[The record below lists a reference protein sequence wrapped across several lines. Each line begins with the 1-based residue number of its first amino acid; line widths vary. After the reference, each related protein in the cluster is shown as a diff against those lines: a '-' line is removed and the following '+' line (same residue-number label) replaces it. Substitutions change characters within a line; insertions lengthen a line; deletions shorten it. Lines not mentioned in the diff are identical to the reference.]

1 MRALYRAPSPA
12 ASALSPFRAGAYAVM
27 MRTMANASMRD
38 RIVVVT
44 GASSGIGKASAA
56 GIAALG
62 AHTVLVSR
70 TEKRG
75 RKAMDDIARATPGAS
90 LDLLVADLSTVAA
103 VHGLASALGAK
114 YERLDVLFNNAGILT
129 SRRRVTAD
137 GFEEQFFVNYL
148 SYYLLTGLLLDRLR
162 ASAEPRII
170 NMTSSSH
177 SRGIIDFDDLQMEHN
192 YKGWQQYANTKLMSM
207 VYTYALARRLG
218 GTRVTA
224 NCLHPGVIHT
234 GLLRNFSS
242 VLNVLFHA
250 LQRFFKQPDDGA
262 ETPVYLASSPEVSGV
277 SGKYFRK
284 CQPMG
289 TTAQSNDPG
298 VQDRLW
304 ADSERLAG
312 FRYPL

>member
-1 MRALYRAPSPA
+1 
-12 ASALSPFRAGAYAVM
+12 M
-27 MRTMANASMRD
+27 MRGVSNAPMRD
-38 RIVVVT
+38 KIVVVT

-70 TEKRG
+70 TAKRG
-75 RKAMDDIARATPGAS
+75 RKALDEMARACTSPS
-90 LDLLVADLSTVAA
+90 LDLLVADLSTMAA
-103 VHGLASALGAK
+103 VRDLADTFNAK
-114 YERLDVLFNNAGILT
+114 YQRLDVLFNNAGILT

-162 ASAEPRII
+162 AGAASRII

-177 SRGIIDFDDLQMEHN
+177 SSGILDFDDLQMERR
-192 YKGWQQYANTKLMSM
+192 YRGWQQYANTKLMSM
-207 VYTYALARRLG
+207 VFTYALARRLQG
-218 GTRVTA
+218 SHVTA

-242 VLNVLFHA
+242 VLNLMFHA

-262 ETPVYLASSPEVSGV
+262 ETPVYLASSQEVAGV
-277 SGKYFRK
+277 SGKYFRR
-284 CQPMG
+284 CEPMG
-289 TTAQSNDPG
+289 TTAASNDPV
-298 VQDRLW
+298 VQERLW
-304 ADSERLAG
+304 SESERLSG
-312 FRYPL
+312 FHYSL

>member
-1 MRALYRAPSPA
+1 
-12 ASALSPFRAGAYAVM
+12 M
-27 MRTMANASMRD
+27 MRGVSNAPMRD
-38 RIVVVT
+38 KIVVVT

-70 TEKRG
+70 TAKRG
-75 RKAMDDIARATPGAS
+75 RKALDEMARATPGAS
-90 LDLLVADLSTVAA
+90 LDLLVADLSTMAA
-103 VHGLASALGAK
+103 VRDLADTFNAK
-114 YERLDVLFNNAGILT
+114 YQRLDVLFNNAGILT

-162 ASAEPRII
+162 AGEAPRII

-177 SRGIIDFDDLQMEHN
+177 SSGIIDFDDLQMEHR
-192 YKGWQQYANTKLMSM
+192 YRGWQQYANTKLMSM
-207 VYTYALARRLG
+207 VFTYALARRLQG
-218 GTRVTA
+218 SHVTA

-242 VLNVLFHA
+242 VLNVMFHA

-262 ETPVYLASSPEVSGV
+262 ETPVYLASSPEVAGV
-277 SGKYFRK
+277 SGKYFRR
-284 CQPMG
+284 CEPMG
-289 TTAQSNDPG
+289 TTAVSNDPA
-298 VQDRLW
+298 VQERLW
-304 ADSERLAG
+304 SESERLSG
-312 FRYPL
+312 FHYSL

>member
-1 MRALYRAPSPA
+1 MK
-12 ASALSPFRAGAYAVM
+12 G
-27 MRTMANASMRD
+27 

-75 RKAMDDIARATPGAS
+75 RKAMDEIAQRTPGAE

-103 VHGLASALGAK
+103 VRALADAFRSR
-114 YERLDVLFNNAGILT
+114 YDRLDVLFNNAGILT
-129 SRRRVTAD
+129 ARRKVTPD

-148 SYYLLTGLLLDRLR
+148 SYYLLTGLLFETMRT
-162 ASAEPRII
+162 SAPSRII

-177 SRGIIDFDDLQMEHN
+177 SSGVIDFDDLQMERH
-192 YKGWQQYANTKLMSM
+192 YRGWQQYANTKLMSM
-207 VYTYALARRLG
+207 VFTYALARRIA
-218 GTRVTA
+218 GTGVTA

-234 GLLRNFSS
+234 NLLRNFSS
-242 VLNVLFHA
+242 LLNLLFHA
-250 LQRFFKQPDDGA
+250 LQRFFKQPEDGA
-262 ETPVYLASSPEVSGV
+262 ETPVYLASSPEVEDV
-277 SGKYFRK
+277 SGKYFRY
-284 CQPMG
+284 CRPAG
-289 TTAQSNDPG
+289 TTEESNDPG
-298 VQDRLW
+298 VQERLW
-304 ADSERLAG
+304 TESERLTG